1 LEAAG
6 LRDLEFQSQIN
17 CDLLITSLQAAID
30 GLGVMLGRSTI
41 VDHDLREGRL
51 IEPFKLRQSSP
62 NGYFLVSPTRS
73 THLAK
78 VEAFRDWI
86 LGM

>member
-1 LEAAG
+1 
-6 LRDLEFQSQIN
+6 
-17 CDLLITSLQAAID
+17 LLITSLQAAID

-51 IEPFKLRQSSP
+51 VEPFNLRLASP
-62 NGYFLVSPTRS
+62 NGYFLVSPSRS

-78 VEAFRDWI
+78 VEAFRAW
-86 LGM
+86 LLE